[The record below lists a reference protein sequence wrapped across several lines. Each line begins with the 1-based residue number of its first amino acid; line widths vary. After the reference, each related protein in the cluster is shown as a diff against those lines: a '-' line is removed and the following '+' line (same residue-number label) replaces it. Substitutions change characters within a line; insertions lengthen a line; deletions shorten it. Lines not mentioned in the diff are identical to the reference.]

1 VLLLYIVADRI
12 SIGKATK
19 KYNKIHKVT
28 RADGGQAD
36 NAQSERE
43 NLAAAAPSLSKAAN
57 RRQKSRHISRI
68 PTPSAFI
75 IPPAAAWTR

>member
-12 SIGKATK
+12 SIGEATK

-28 RADGGQAD
+28 RADGSQVD

-43 NLAAAAPSLSKAAN
+43 NPAAAAPSLSKAVN
-57 RRQKSRHISRI
+57 RRQKYRHIS
-68 PTPSAFI
+68 
-75 IPPAAAWTR
+75 

>member
-12 SIGKATK
+12 SIGEATK

-28 RADGGQAD
+28 RADGSQAD

-43 NLAAAAPSLSKAAN
+43 NPAAAAP
-57 RRQKSRHISRI
+57 
-68 PTPSAFI
+68 P
-75 IPPAAAWTR
+75 